1 MAEEVQT
8 LTADDITL
16 DWLQANKP
24 ELVDAIKGAATEEEK
39 ERQKDIDETEEQT
52 DDDSE
57 EAKAL
62 FKAAK
67 YGDKPMNAGEV
78 AKQLMAM
85 QAKRKAESLKN
96 RTEDGKQ
103 VPSVKTDPKAEGE
116 ILAGIKTGM
125 KMRRVK

>member
-1 MAEEVQT
+1 MAEEAQT

-24 ELVDAIKGAATEEEK
+24 ELVDAIKSAAAEEEK
-39 ERQKDIDETEEQT
+39 ERQQEIDETEEES

-67 YGDKPMNAGEV
+67 YGENPMSAGDV
-78 AKQLMAM
+78 AKKLMTL
-85 QAKRKAESLKN
+85 QAKRKAEALKD

-103 VPSVKTDPKAEGE
+103 VPSVKTDPKTESD
-116 ILAGIKTGM
+116 ILAGIKAGM